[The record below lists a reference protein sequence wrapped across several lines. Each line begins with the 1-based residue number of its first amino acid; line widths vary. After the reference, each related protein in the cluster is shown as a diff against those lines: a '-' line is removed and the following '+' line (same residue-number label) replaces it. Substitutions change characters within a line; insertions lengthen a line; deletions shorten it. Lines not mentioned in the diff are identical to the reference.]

1 VSIFVEN
8 FFLYFYECLCES
20 VCAVNAVID
29 QRADLHTHTHTHT
42 HTQRERER
50 GQARLLLSNQ
60 QDCRFILVVNKTNII
75 GGRFQSISTSTFYI

>member
-1 VSIFVEN
+1 VSIFVE
-8 FFLYFYECLCES
+8 YFYECLCES

-29 QRADLHTHTHTHT
+29 QRADLHTHTHTHRE
-42 HTQRERER
+42 RERER

>member
-1 VSIFVEN
+1 VFVR
-8 FFLYFYECLCES
+8 ECVRSECS
-20 VCAVNAVID
+20 D

-42 HTQRERER
+42 HTERER